1 MAVRIL
7 HIVTYMGRGGLE
19 TMLMNYYRHIDREK
33 IQFDFLVHREFEAD
47 YDAEIKEL
55 GGKIY
60 HISKLVPWS
69 NSYKKKLKSFFME
82 HPEYKIVHVHQ
93 DCLSSVALKCA
104 KECGI
109 QVRIAHSHSS
119 SAVKNIKYFIKLY
132 YMKQIPKYATEMF
145 ACGKLAGDWM
155 FCGKDYQIINNA
167 VDIKKYR
174 YSEQENQ
181 KMREQL
187 KLNDKVV
194 IGHVGNFTSAKNHEF
209 LLRIFKAIVQK
220 EPNARLLLVGGGENG
235 KKIKKKAKELSIEDK
250 VLFMGVRT
258 DVNKLMQCMDVFVF
272 PSLYEGLPVTI
283 IEAQASG
290 LPCVISDRV
299 SNECIVTKEFVTILK
314 LSDTTEQWAEHVL
327 LRAKQSHM
335 DTSSAIIEAG
345 YDIHT
350 AAKRLENYYLQK
362 YGEK

>member
-1 MAVRIL
+1 
-7 HIVTYMGRGGLE
+7 
-19 TMLMNYYRHIDREK
+19 
-33 IQFDFLVHREFEAD
+33 
-47 YDAEIKEL
+47 
-55 GGKIY
+55 
-60 HISKLVPWS
+60 
-69 NSYKKKLKSFFME
+69 
-82 HPEYKIVHVHQ
+82 
-93 DCLSSVALKCA
+93 
-104 KECGI
+104 
-109 QVRIAHSHSS
+109 
-119 SAVKNIKYFIKLY
+119 
-132 YMKQIPKYATEMF
+132 
-145 ACGKLAGDWM
+145 
-155 FCGKDYQIINNA
+155 
-167 VDIKKYR
+167 
-174 YSEQENQ
+174 
-181 KMREQL
+181 MREQL

>member
-1 MAVRIL
+1 
-7 HIVTYMGRGGLE
+7 
-19 TMLMNYYRHIDREK
+19 
-33 IQFDFLVHREFEAD
+33 
-47 YDAEIKEL
+47 
-55 GGKIY
+55 
-60 HISKLVPWS
+60 
-69 NSYKKKLKSFFME
+69 
-82 HPEYKIVHVHQ
+82 
-93 DCLSSVALKCA
+93 
-104 KECGI
+104 
-109 QVRIAHSHSS
+109 
-119 SAVKNIKYFIKLY
+119 
-132 YMKQIPKYATEMF
+132 MKQIPKYATEMF